1 MRKTNIETILFYLI
15 VLAYG
20 LYALVYIYKSSFIVA
35 GERFFVLF
43 DDAMVS
49 MRYAKNLAEGYG
61 LVWNPGGELVEGYTN
76 PLWVLMMAGFHL
88 LPIPASKMSLVV
100 QLSGAGFLIASLFFI
115 RKIANFLSRDWI
127 VPIFAVLLTAFYSPL
142 NSWGLLGMEVSV
154 LTLIIC
160 VSVWIGLK
168 SMQVG
173 QFSVWIYILLG
184 ISTLIRVDMVVPYV
198 VILTFL
204 VVVDTENRRQNLVW
218 GISLLAVFLVSQTLF
233 RLWYYGNPL
242 PNTYYLKV
250 EGYSAFT
257 RIAHGLYVLF
267 LFGWSFN
274 WALFLL
280 PLVIFLF
287 RRDRSIIFVFLVFIA
302 QVAYSVYV
310 GGDAWEHK
318 GGSNRY
324 ISIVMPLFFILFVY
338 AVSLLRDI
346 LVINV
351 QDDSQWVG
359 RLANIGVVI
368 FLLIAMININTLI
381 DFKSLDRWVLLMNP
395 EFVRGNQEYVQIA
408 VDLEKITD
416 SEAKIA
422 VVSAGAIPYF
432 SNRYAIDLLGKN
444 DPVIA
449 HKKPRF
455 TDKITNL
462 ELFRPGHT
470 KWDYDYSV
478 GELRPD
484 VIVQLWGDK
493 KEVRP
498 YLMTEY
504 KTGRVTGEDGL
515 YYYVLADS
523 DHILWDM
530 VEIKP

>member
-1 MRKTNIETILFYLI
+1 MRKKKNETLVFYLI

-20 LYALVYIYKSSFIVA
+20 LYALVYIYKSSFIIA
-35 GERFFVLF
+35 GERYFVLF

-61 LVWNPGGELVEGYTN
+61 LVWNPGGDRVEGFTN
-76 PLWVLMMAGFHL
+76 PLWVLIMAGFHL
-88 LPIPASKMSLVV
+88 LPIPASKMSLLV
-100 QLSGAGFLIASLFFI
+100 QLSGAGFLIANLFFV
-115 RKIANFLSRDWI
+115 RKIAKFLTKDWI

-154 LTLIIC
+154 LTLIISI
-160 VSVWIGLK
+160 SVWMGLK
-168 SMQVG
+168 AMRTG
-173 QFSVWIYILLG
+173 QFSAWIYVLLG
-184 ISTLIRVDMVVPYV
+184 ISTLIRIDMVVPYIV
-198 VILTFL
+198 FL
-204 VVVDTENRRQNLVW
+204 VFMVVAFPEHRRRNLFW
-218 GISLLAVFLVSQTLF
+218 GLSLLAVFLMSQTLF

-250 EGYSAFT
+250 EGYSAVT

-267 LFGWSFN
+267 LFGWNFN
-274 WALFLL
+274 WVLFLL
-280 PLVIFLF
+280 PLTVFLF
-287 RRDRSIIFVFLVFIA
+287 RRDRSILLIFLVFIA

-338 AVSLLRDI
+338 AISLIRDI
-346 LVINV
+346 LIENV
-351 QDDSQWVG
+351 KGDSQWAS
-359 RLANIGVVI
+359 RFADFGVVV
-368 FLLIAMININTLI
+368 FLLIAMINFNTLI
-381 DFKSLDRWVLLMNP
+381 DFKSLDRWILIMNP

-408 VDLEKITD
+408 LDLKKITD

-432 SNRYAIDLLGKN
+432 SNRNAIDLLGKS

-449 HKKPRF
+449 HKEPRHI
-455 TDKITNL
+455 DKITNL

-493 KEVRP
+493 KEVKP

-504 KTGRVTGEDGL
+504 KTGRVLDQDGL

-523 DHILWDM
+523 VYILWDK
-530 VEIKP
+530 VELKP